1 MPRDIQKPA
10 LLVGLAMVLLLTG
23 GFFTVLSVGMSA
35 RQNKGISYGFSF
47 RGAALA
53 ASTYAEDLERG
64 SKIVKSRSAALFDEY
79 FGSGSIAYPPE
90 ENYASSRGAYG
101 PGSEVEGQYSPEE
114 SAFDKYYQDNYGSG
128 SSEYSPSS
136 SYGGGSG
143 IGSFAGS
150 GGGGS
155 SQDMPRAAAGAE
167 KTPVGGETAGAGEE
181 EAPAGESGRDARA
194 AVLAGG
200 LSPAPKMYASLPSKG
215 ADRVNSVLPSGGGAP
230 AEFDGGSRTAAPAGK
245 GRGLDAFSGGGAA
258 KNLDG
263 ADEGSRTGAQGSYN
277 AKMGG
282 GAAATAAASS
292 SSGGGTPS
300 ASGPEAVAGGSGGS
314 SGSSSASSSPSAAPS
329 LGRDYSEPD
338 SSSGDQ
344 KSYTAFGDQPAEE
357 GDLLKSVVV
366 DRRNGAE
373 DKYVSESEAA
383 VEIDEA
389 LLKPGAAAG
398 DAPRSAT
405 GTGEKKALA
414 AAEPDPDPEDF
425 SALTEARRLEIRKKI
440 HVILKRV
447 ERRYGAM
454 ADIEYVP
461 CTATAAVETCEK
473 HGLTRNFIT
482 MTTGRG
488 ATLALAVK
496 YVRNRWRPYTIGFKP
511 PPGQAVQQG
520 AGTETENYDGEDEY
534 D

>member
-1 MPRDIQKPA
+1 M
-10 LLVGLAMVLLLTG
+10 LLLLTG

-35 RQNKGISYGFSF
+35 RKNKGLEYGFSF

-90 ENYASSRGAYG
+90 ENYASSRGASSPYG
-101 PGSEVEGQYSPEE
+101 EVEGQYSPEE

-128 SSEYSPSS
+128 SSDYAPSS
-136 SYGGGSG
+136 SYGGGG
-143 IGSFAGS
+143 GVGSFAGS

-155 SQDMPRAAAGAE
+155 SQDTPRAAAGGE
-167 KTPVGGETAGAGEE
+167 KTAAGGETAGAGED
-181 EAPAGESGRDARA
+181 EAPAGESGRGVQA
-194 AVLAGG
+194 AALAGG
-200 LSPAPKMYASLPSKG
+200 LSPAPKLYASLPSKG
-215 ADRVNSVLPSGGGAP
+215 ADRANSGLPAGGGAP
-230 AEFDGGSRTAAPAGK
+230 AEFGGGSKPASTAG

-292 SSGGGTPS
+292 ASGGGTPS

-314 SGSSSASSSPSAAPS
+314 SGSSSSSSSPSAAPS
-329 LGRDYSEPD
+329 GGRSYSEPD
-338 SSSGDQ
+338 SSSGGDQ

-373 DKYVSESEAA
+373 VKYVSDSEAA
-383 VEIDEA
+383 AELDEA

-398 DAPRSAT
+398 DAPRPAA

-414 AAEPDPDPEDF
+414 ADDPDPDPENFD
-425 SALTEARRLEIRKKI
+425 ALPEKRRLEIKKKI
-440 HVILKRV
+440 HVMLKRV

-454 ADIEYVP
+454 VDIEYVP

-496 YVRNRWRPYTIGFKP
+496 YVRNRWRPYTIGFTP
-511 PPGQAVQQG
+511 PPGEAGQQNQPG
-520 AGTETENYDGEDEY
+520 AGTATENYDGEDEY
-534 D
+534 EE

>member
-1 MPRDIQKPA
+1 M
-10 LLVGLAMVLLLTG
+10 LLLLTG

-35 RQNKGISYGFSF
+35 RKNKGIEYGFSF

-90 ENYASSRGAYG
+90 ENYASSRGASSPYG
-101 PGSEVEGQYSPEE
+101 EVEGQYSPEE

-128 SSEYSPSS
+128 SSDYSPSS

-155 SQDMPRAAAGAE
+155 SQNMPRAAAGAE
-167 KTPVGGETAGAGEE
+167 GTAAGGEAAGAGED
-181 EAPAGESGRDARA
+181 EAPAGESGRGVQA
-194 AVLAGG
+194 AALAGG
-200 LSPAPKMYASLPSKG
+200 LSPAPKLYASLPLKG
-215 ADRVNSVLPSGGGAP
+215 ADRANSVLPSGGGAP
-230 AEFDGGSRTAAPAGK
+230 AEFDGGSRASAPAGK
-245 GRGLDAFSGGGAA
+245 GRGLDAFSGGAAA

-282 GAAATAAASS
+282 GAAAAAAASS
-292 SSGGGTPS
+292 ASGGGAPS

-314 SGSSSASSSPSAAPS
+314 SGSSSPSSSPAAAPS
-329 LGRDYSEPD
+329 AGRAYSEPD
-338 SSSGDQ
+338 ASPAGDQ

-373 DKYVSESEAA
+373 VKYVSDSEAA
-383 VEIDEA
+383 GELDEA
-389 LLKPGAAAG
+389 LLKSGAAAG
-398 DAPRSAT
+398 DLPRSAP

-414 AAEPDPDPEDF
+414 ADEPDPDPEDF
-425 SALTEARRLEIRKKI
+425 TALTEKRRLEIKKKI
-440 HVILKRV
+440 HVMLKRV

-454 ADIEYVP
+454 VDIEYVP

-496 YVRNRWRPYTIGFKP
+496 YVRNRWRPYTIAFNP

-520 AGTETENYDGEDEY
+520 AGTQTENYDEEDEY
-534 D
+534 EE